1 MTLNREVYDKDPSQ
15 NKLLNQGVAKVTT
28 GQTDPELDTLR
39 YEIGNFVCD
48 GQYADG
54 LNRVLSQYLANL
66 DKSEQPG
73 VWVSGFFGSG
83 KSHLVKVLQH
93 LWLDY
98 QFPDGAK
105 ARGLARLPQNI
116 RDLLTELSNQAKKYG
131 GLHAAA
137 GTLGAG
143 AGDSVRLELLSIIFK
158 SVGLPPQYS
167 RASFVLWLRD
177 EGLEDAV
184 RGHIQ
189 TAGGDFDRELTNL
202 YVSDAIAKA
211 VLAAR
216 PGFAGKPSEVKLLL
230 QKQFPKVDDVSI
242 DDMIDKIKQ
251 ALTRK
256 KKLPLTVIVLDE
268 VQQYIGDTLARSK
281 GVQDLQEQCCS
292 RLGAN
297 ILFVATGQN
306 ALTGTALLDRLQG
319 RFPLKVELQDTD
331 VEKVT
336 REVVLKKKP
345 SAEPELKSRLESH
358 SGEVER
364 HLSSTKIPFTTR
376 DRGLLVQDYPLLPVR
391 RRFWE
396 RVLRAVDKAG
406 TGAQL
411 RTQLW
416 IVYDAVQR
424 TAGLPLGN
432 VVGGAFLFEHIVTK
446 VLQSGVLLQEISET
460 IAKQKQEED
469 GELRY
474 QICALIFLTGQ
485 LPHKGEPSD
494 AGIRANAETLAD
506 LLVTDLNAS
515 SAELRKKVPELL
527 EKLVASG
534 AVMRVENEYRMQT
547 REGSEWNQAYL
558 ESMNKLLGDAGK
570 LGSERAQLLKSQCND
585 IFKRFKL
592 THGDS
597 KVARDIDLH
606 FGAEQPATGGTTIP
620 VWLRDGWEVEEKTVV
635 DDAHAAGDSA
645 AVVYGFIPRKQA
657 EDLKRA
663 VASYYAATATLQTKG
678 TPATPE
684 GIEARKA
691 METTQEQAR
700 QKRDGVITE
709 ILNDTAVYIAGGG
722 DPVGGTLLADKVK
735 VAAQACLDRLYPEF
749 HKADSPDWH
758 KVVERA
764 KNGAGDALEKVG
776 YQGDPDKHPVCAAAH
791 SFVGS
796 GKKGTEVR
804 KHFAAP
810 NYGWP
815 QDAVDAAL
823 IVMFNAGLLQARSGT
838 EAVAKNRLDQK
849 NIAATDFRVENITLT
864 TVQLIAIRT
873 LFKAVGLNVQPGQ
886 ESASAAEF
894 ITIMKERA
902 EAAGGW
908 PPLPERP
915 DTAHLADVANRVGN
929 DQLKTIHDHKDR
941 LTKEAT
947 DWQKRGELIEQ
958 REPHWKKLKALLAH
972 TAHLPVAADVQPEG
986 DAIEQYR
993 RLLDDPDSVP
1003 GLVDKLAQALR
1014 EALNQAH
1021 AHCKQLQQEGQ
1032 ATLDASGTWQQLSLD
1047 QQTAL
1052 TQQYQLNTLPALAV
1066 GTTDDIL
1073 ATLTTTRLKEWKTLA
1088 DALPTRF
1095 AQALAAA
1102 AKLLEPEA
1110 QPVKLAGGT
1119 IKTEDDLCEW
1129 LTTAEK
1135 QIRDKL
1141 KDGPVIL

>member
-28 GQTDPELDTLR
+28 GLTDPELDTLR
-39 YEIGNFVCD
+39 YEISNFVCD

-54 LNRVLSQYLANL
+54 LNRILSQYLANL

-105 ARGLARLPQNI
+105 ARGLAKLPQNI
-116 RDLLTELSNQAKKYG
+116 KDLLTELSNQAKKYG

-143 AGDSVRLELLSIIFK
+143 AGDSVRLELLAIIFK

-167 RASFVLWLRD
+167 RASFVLWLRE

-184 RGHIQ
+184 RHHVQ
-189 TAGGDFDRELTNL
+189 AAGADFERELTNL

-211 VLAAR
+211 ILAAR

-256 KKLPLTVIVLDE
+256 KKLPLTIIVLDE

-281 GVQDLQEQCCS
+281 AVQDLQEQVCS

-297 ILFVATGQN
+297 VLFVATGQN
-306 ALTGTALLDRLQG
+306 ALTGTALLERLQG

-358 SGEVER
+358 SGEIER
-364 HLSSTKIPFTTR
+364 HLSSTKIAFTTR
-376 DRGLLVQDYPLLPVR
+376 DRGLLAQDYPLLPVR

-416 IVYDAVQR
+416 IVYDAVQK

-432 VVGGAFLFEHIVTK
+432 VVSGAFLFEHIVTK

-474 QICALIFLTGQ
+474 QICALIFLIGQ

-527 EKLVASG
+527 DKLVASG
-534 AVMRVENEYRMQT
+534 AVMRVDDEYRMQT

-558 ESMNKLLGDAGK
+558 ESMNKLLGDAAK
-570 LGSERAQLLKSQCND
+570 LGSERAQLLKTQCNEV
-585 IFKRFKL
+585 FKKFKL
-592 THGDS
+592 THGES

-663 VASYYAATATLQTKG
+663 IASYYAATTTLQAKG
-678 TPATPE
+678 TPSTPE
-684 GIEARKA
+684 GIEAR
-691 METTQEQAR
+691 
-700 QKRDGVITE
+700 
-709 ILNDTAVYIAGGG
+709 
-722 DPVGGTLLADKVK
+722 
-735 VAAQACLDRLYPEF
+735 
-749 HKADSPDWH
+749 
-758 KVVERA
+758 
-764 KNGAGDALEKVG
+764 
-776 YQGDPDKHPVCAAAH
+776 
-791 SFVGS
+791 
-796 GKKGTEVR
+796 
-804 KHFAAP
+804 
-810 NYGWP
+810 
-815 QDAVDAAL
+815 
-823 IVMFNAGLLQARSGT
+823 
-838 EAVAKNRLDQK
+838 
-849 NIAATDFRVENITLT
+849 
-864 TVQLIAIRT
+864 
-873 LFKAVGLNVQPGQ
+873 
-886 ESASAAEF
+886 
-894 ITIMKERA
+894 
-902 EAAGGW
+902 
-908 PPLPERP
+908 
-915 DTAHLADVANRVGN
+915 
-929 DQLKTIHDHKDR
+929 
-941 LTKEAT
+941 
-947 DWQKRGELIEQ
+947 
-958 REPHWKKLKALLAH
+958 
-972 TAHLPVAADVQPEG
+972 
-986 DAIEQYR
+986 
-993 RLLDDPDSVP
+993 
-1003 GLVDKLAQALR
+1003 
-1014 EALNQAH
+1014 
-1021 AHCKQLQQEGQ
+1021 
-1032 ATLDASGTWQQLSLD
+1032 
-1047 QQTAL
+1047 
-1052 TQQYQLNTLPALAV
+1052 
-1066 GTTDDIL
+1066 
-1073 ATLTTTRLKEWKTLA
+1073 
-1088 DALPTRF
+1088 
-1095 AQALAAA
+1095 
-1102 AKLLEPEA
+1102 
-1110 QPVKLAGGT
+1110 
-1119 IKTEDDLCEW
+1119 
-1129 LTTAEK
+1129 
-1135 QIRDKL
+1135 
-1141 KDGPVIL
+1141 